1 VHRVVQKRI
10 VVHGC
15 GLDWWVVDAA
25 TAIAAWER
33 REIGKYLLL
42 SRHEA
47 VDDRLRFRPLQ
58 GNWFES
64 LVVVVCMILRCVGEP
79 PPLGFRAA
87 GAQASLSIAI
97 CCSVFT
103 LLEELRLL
111 SFPRG
116 NLGTECVADLV
127 AGRNDGNFFPHA
139 VLEFEKAATIVD
151 LDNPYNLLGHAHLLL
166 FGSGIVILVSE
177 SVQNVL
183 EGSIARVART
193 DAGLPAKNVAVGGHL
208 DPVGC
213 VAIIL
218 GSVAFSSRRC
228 HLGWSGYDIVFLHG
242 NASWQITMNRAFGS
256 SVVISVVVVFLLWF
270 LKV

>member
-1 VHRVVQKRI
+1 
-10 VVHGC
+10 
-15 GLDWWVVDAA
+15 
-25 TAIAAWER
+25 
-33 REIGKYLLL
+33 
-42 SRHEA
+42 
-47 VDDRLRFRPLQ
+47 
-58 GNWFES
+58 
-64 LVVVVCMILRCVGEP
+64 
-79 PPLGFRAA
+79 
-87 GAQASLSIAI
+87 
-97 CCSVFT
+97 
-103 LLEELRLL
+103 L

-116 NLGTECVADLV
+116 NLGAECVADLV

-139 VLEFEKAATIVD
+139 VLEFEKVATIVD

-166 FGSGIVILVSE
+166 FGSSVVILVSE

-183 EGSIARVART
+183 ECTIARVART
-193 DAGLPAKNVAVGGHL
+193 DAGLSTKNVAVGGHL

-213 VAIIL
+213 VATIL